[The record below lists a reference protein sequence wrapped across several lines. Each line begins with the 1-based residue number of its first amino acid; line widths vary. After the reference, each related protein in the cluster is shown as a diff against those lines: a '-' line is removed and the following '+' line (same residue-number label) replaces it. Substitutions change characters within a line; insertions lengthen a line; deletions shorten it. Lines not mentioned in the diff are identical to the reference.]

1 MKLLII
7 AALTSTLALT
17 ACSNQ
22 SSDTEV
28 TSSAIPTP
36 ESSGSDMQFEPSETA
51 QAVAAE
57 VIGMTEAEAIST
69 IESVSSEEL
78 TYRVTRRD
86 DESYPMTKDYR
97 LNRINLE
104 IDNGLVT
111 KTSIG

>member
-1 MKLLII
+1 MKSKVSGALI
-7 AALTSTLALT
+7 AVLALT
-17 ACSNQ
+17 ACSSQ

-57 VIGMTEAEAIST
+57 VIGMTEAEAISI
-69 IESVSSEEL
+69 IEIVSSEEL

-86 DESYPMTKDYR
+86 GESYPMTMDYR
-97 LNRINLE
+97 LDRINLE
-104 IDNGLVT
+104 INNGVVT
-111 KTSIG
+111 KASIG